1 MPTHLKTNNIMKS
14 KLLFNICIAIVIS
27 GASIMSTNAQV
38 VTCHD
43 ATVSSANDFW
53 LNNFYFSKCTD
64 YISTGGKDISDP
76 LWSSYVDF
84 NGGASIDFTNIRVS
98 QDGAYTAR
106 LTYGIGWAEA
116 IVGANFNLIVNDEFI
131 GNYTVFAIE
140 NPDPAVPRTIDLP
153 VTLSTD
159 WDNVIKIEQVKDW
172 PTTLGIQLMRVST
185 GISDVK
191 QKTFTVSG
199 INKSIQINKLTNKSN
214 FVEIYSIEGKLID
227 SKTIQQ
233 ESFVKA
239 MEKGLYIVK
248 VNGIAAKVVVQ

>member
-1 MPTHLKTNNIMKS
+1 MKTMKT
-14 KLLFNICIAIVIS
+14 KLLFRLYVAIFVCGFS
-27 GASIMSTNAQV
+27 FMSANAQV

-43 ATVSSANDFW
+43 ATLSSANDFW

-84 NGGASIDFTNIRVS
+84 NGGGSVDFTKIRVS

-116 IVGANFNLIVNDEFI
+116 VVGANFNLIVNDEFV
-131 GNYTVFAIE
+131 GNYSVFAID
-140 NPDPAVPRTIDLP
+140 NPDPAVLRTIDLP

-159 WDNVIKIEQVKDW
+159 WDNVIKIQQAKDW
-172 PTTLGIQLMRVST
+172 PTTLGIQLLKKVTS
-185 GISDVK
+185 ISDVK
-191 QKTFTVSG
+191 QKTFTISG
-199 INKSIQINKLTNKSN
+199 MNNSIQIDKLTNKSN
-214 FVEIYSIEGKLID
+214 VIEIYTIEGKLID

-239 MEKGLYIVK
+239 MDKGLYIVK